1 MSLSIRVYRTQVVCL
16 EADTL
21 YTFKSRGFG
30 EEVGTKMG
38 VSHPFTYRSGT
49 SNTGTS

>member
-1 MSLSIRVYRTQVVCL
+1 MYCTQVVWL
-16 EADTL
+16 EADAL

-30 EEVGTKMG
+30 EEIGMKMG

-49 SNTGTS
+49 SNTGIT